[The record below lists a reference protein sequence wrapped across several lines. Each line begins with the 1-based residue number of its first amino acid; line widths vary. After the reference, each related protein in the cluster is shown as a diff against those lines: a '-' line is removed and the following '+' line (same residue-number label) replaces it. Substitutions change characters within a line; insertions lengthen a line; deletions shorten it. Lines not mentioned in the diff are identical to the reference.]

1 MAKRAKQTGPYT
13 VKWQGDMG
21 FGRGD
26 PLPTLEQAIAERDT
40 LVEEWKKRGYEQVR
54 PERGG
59 HFYSNGHNWRSA
71 TIVGSDDK
79 YVKGA

>member
-1 MAKRAKQTGPYT
+1 MSRL
-13 VKWQGDMG
+13 VK
-21 FGRGD
+21 GRD
-26 PLPTLEQAIAERDT
+26 LTPDQ
-40 LVEEWKKRGYEQVR
+40 VSQVKRGYEQVR